1 MIFKSWS
8 FPFIYEMITNPT
20 NGFPLFK
27 KKQMNRMKWTSG
39 LIHDKTSKCFISNV
53 LTIGDHFKN
62 DLSADRRFFIGDR
75 RNPWEPNWTV
85 PMRFQTTR
93 WYADHSNGDRWLEA
107 IQRIRFQTTGRREH
121 AFFSGR
127 KSKVTRDDTNFFL
140 KIFKDKTHF
149 FCSFMLPFLFFFSL
163 LSREGG
169 GRGLD

>member
-149 FCSFMLPFLFFFSL
+149 FLLFYAPFFIFL
-163 LSREGG
+163 LSSF
-169 GRGLD
+169 